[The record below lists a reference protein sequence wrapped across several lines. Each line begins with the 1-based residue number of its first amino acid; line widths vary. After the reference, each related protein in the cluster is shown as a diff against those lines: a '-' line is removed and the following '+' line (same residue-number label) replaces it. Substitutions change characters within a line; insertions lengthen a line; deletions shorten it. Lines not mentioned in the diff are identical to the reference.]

1 MKPEFKGYYEAFG
14 LNVAFFRKR
23 KRLTQAQLADL
34 VGVDRSHISAIE
46 VGKVGA
52 SFDLIFTL
60 STVLE
65 VSSKQLFDFR
75 E

>member
-23 KRLTQAQLADL
+23 KRLTQVQLADL

-60 STVLE
+60 RTVLE

>member
-23 KRLTQAQLADL
+23 KRLTQVQLADL

>member
-23 KRLTQAQLADL
+23 KRLTQVQLADL
-34 VGVDRSHISAIE
+34 VGVDRSHISALE

>member
-14 LNVAFFRKR
+14 LNVAFYRKR
-23 KRLTQAQLADL
+23 KRLTQVQLADL

>member
-23 KRLTQAQLADL
+23 KRLTQVQLADL
-34 VGVDRSHISAIE
+34 VGVDRSRISALE

-52 SFDLIFTL
+52 FFDLIFTL

>member
-1 MKPEFKGYYEAFG
+1 MKPEFKGYSEAFG
-14 LNVAFFRKR
+14 LNVAFYRKR
-23 KRLTQAQLADL
+23 KRLTQVQLADL
-34 VGVDRSHISAIE
+34 AGVDRSHISAIE

>member
-1 MKPEFKGYYEAFG
+1 MWPSFANGSG
-14 LNVAFFRKR
+14 
-23 KRLTQAQLADL
+23 ADL
-34 VGVDRSHISAIE
+34 VGVDCSHISAIE
-46 VGKVGA
+46 GGKVGA

>member
-14 LNVAFFRKR
+14 LNVAFYRKR
-23 KRLTQAQLADL
+23 KRLTQVQLADL

-65 VSSKQLFDFR
+65 VSAKQLFDFR